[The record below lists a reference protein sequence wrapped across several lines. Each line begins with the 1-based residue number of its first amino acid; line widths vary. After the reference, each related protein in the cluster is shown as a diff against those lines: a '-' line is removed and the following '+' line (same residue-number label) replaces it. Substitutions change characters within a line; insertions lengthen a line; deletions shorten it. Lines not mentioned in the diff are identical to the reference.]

1 MKREFVINR
10 QGKDYVLYAGLL
22 DVAHQQG
29 LRAIKTQLVQAPG
42 PENGHVAI
50 CLAEVTTERGT
61 FTGIGDADPGN
72 VSRMMANA
80 LIRMAETRA
89 KARALR
95 DAVNVG
101 MVALEELAEG
111 HADSA
116 GEENAV
122 SARTH
127 AGNTLPPE
135 ILSFPGGRSGPMA
148 MPAPAA
154 PVPAA
159 APEEVASARPPAPAE
174 PAELVASRAAGEST
188 RPTGPAG
195 AAGRAAARGAAGRA
209 AEPPPAPLPPTQT
222 QLETIAKLARSTGRT
237 VPTEGL
243 TRAAASELI
252 TRLSEERY
260 GARRPSS

>member
-10 QGKDYVLYAGLL
+10 HGKDYVLYAGLL

-29 LRAIKTQLVQAPG
+29 LRAIKTQLLQAPA

-50 CLAEVTTERGT
+50 CLAEVTTDKGT
-61 FTGIGDADPGN
+61 FTGIGDADASN
-72 VSRMMANA
+72 VNRMMANA

-101 MVALEELAEG
+101 LVALEELAEG
-111 HADSA
+111 GTDGASEETGPAVTGRPPPAPGAPPAEILTFPGSRPAAGTRGRPAGAEASAPSAPDEAPTQPA
-116 GEENAV
+116 GEEA
-122 SARTH
+122 SPA
-127 AGNTLPPE
+127 
-135 ILSFPGGRSGPMA
+135 GGRHG
-148 MPAPAA
+148 
-154 PVPAA
+154 
-159 APEEVASARPPAPAE
+159 
-174 PAELVASRAAGEST
+174 
-188 RPTGPAG
+188 AG
-195 AAGRAAARGAAGRA
+195 ARGLPGRGGAARQSEA
-209 AEPPPAPLPPTQT
+209 APLPPTQT

-237 VPTEGL
+237 VTTEGL

-260 GARRPSS
+260 GARRNS